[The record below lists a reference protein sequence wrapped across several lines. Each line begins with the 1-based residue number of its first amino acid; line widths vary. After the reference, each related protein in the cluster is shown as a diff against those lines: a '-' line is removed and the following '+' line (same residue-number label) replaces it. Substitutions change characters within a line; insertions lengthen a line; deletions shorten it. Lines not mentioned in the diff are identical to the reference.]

1 VRVVSLLFASLA
13 VLAACQATAPAK
25 PEIAQTAAAPVAAP
39 VQPAPAAQAAL
50 APAPQAVAAAQPAAA
65 SGDPCTVAA
74 GPPPARPA
82 AAPGAAPGAPP
93 SAGGPP
99 AAAPGAAAARP
110 ALAALPPATEPR
122 PRDDNRHKCFV
133 QTAKAGGI
141 DLLFVGDSIT
151 DWWRQDQRGKP
162 EWDKTWA
169 PLKAANFGIAGDTTQ
184 GVLWRMQNG
193 ELDGFKAKLIVLMLG
208 TNNLRRNEI
217 ADIAAGDAAIVSEFR
232 KRQPQAKVLVLG
244 VFPRGAAPDNDFR
257 PMIKELNGHL
267 AKLADNKSVYYLDI
281 GDKFLTADGTLTTDI
296 MPDGLHPNLKGYGIW
311 AAATEARVK
320 ELMK

>member
-1 VRVVSLLFASLA
+1 MRILSILFVSAIA
-13 VLAACQATAPAK
+13 LAACQTIEPAK
-25 PEIAQTAAAPVAAP
+25 PAPVAQVAAAAPAPAPTPVAQPAAAAPVAI
-39 VQPAPAAQAAL
+39 
-50 APAPQAVAAAQPAAA
+50 AAAQPATA
-65 SGDPCTVAA
+65 SSDPCVVAA

-82 AAPGAAPGAPP
+82 AAPGPATGGSPAAGA
-93 SAGGPP
+93 PP
-99 AAAPGAAAARP
+99 AAAPGPRP
-110 ALAALPPATEPR
+110 APAALPPATEPR

-151 DWWRQDQRGKP
+151 DWWRTANRGKP

-193 ELDGFKAKLIVLMLG
+193 ELEGFKAKTIVLMLG

-217 ADIAAGDAAIVSEFR
+217 ADIAAGDAAIVAEFR
-232 KRQPQAKVLVLG
+232 KRQPQAKVLILG
-244 VFPRGAAPDNDFR
+244 VFPRGAAPDNEFR
-257 PMIKELNGHL
+257 GMIKELNGHL
-267 AKLADNKSVYYLDI
+267 AKLADSKQVFYLDI
-281 GDKFLTADGTLTTDI
+281 GQKFLTADGTLTTEI
-296 MPDGLHPNLKGYGIW
+296 MADGLHPTLKGYQIW
-311 AAATEARVK
+311 AAATVDKVK